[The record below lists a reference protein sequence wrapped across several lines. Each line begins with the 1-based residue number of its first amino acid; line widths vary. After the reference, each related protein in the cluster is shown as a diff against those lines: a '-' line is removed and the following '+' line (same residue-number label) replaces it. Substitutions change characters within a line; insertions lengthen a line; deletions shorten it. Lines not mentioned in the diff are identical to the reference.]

1 MLTIQEK
8 IPPHLW
14 IVVKDTPE
22 KYDPRTAKIDYVAD
36 VTDAVRFENMLRK
49 QNKRAYRAR
58 SYGGFFPGWEKQS
71 RQYF

>member
-1 MLTIQEK
+1 MKRTEGIA
-8 IPPHLW
+8 PYVW

-22 KYDPRTAKIDYVAD
+22 KYDPRTAKIDYVAE
-36 VTDAVRFENMLRK
+36 VVDAVRFENMLRK

-58 SYGGFFPGWEKQS
+58 SYGEYFPGWENQR

>member
-1 MLTIQEK
+1 MKTKEIA
-8 IPPHLW
+8 PCLW

-22 KYDPRTAKIDYVAD
+22 KYDPRTAKMDYVAE
-36 VTDAVRFENMLRK
+36 VVDAVHFESMLKK

-58 SYGGFFPGWEKQS
+58 SYGEYFPGWERQP